1 MSFKDLLD
9 FGILEQKYPN
19 QIGYIYALLSHL
31 FFVSGHYFIQKA
43 SKHLNSVQVL
53 YLIGIQLTTYNYVT
67 LVTKKLSPYSPKPQ
81 TTKMLWLR
89 GICGF
94 IGGCFLLS
102 GLPLV
107 PLSEAVVLQ
116 MTTPAFTGILAIFL
130 LSEVYDTRL
139 LLTTLFSFI
148 GVMLI
153 SKPDFIFGTRAAPI
167 NGEKSYDKKSL
178 GIILLLITSV
188 IASFAQI
195 IIKKLGNMSNPCTT
209 ALYLGIVGVFG
220 APILQIING
229 VRDIYLEDIFHLMIV
244 GVLRYASHYFLNKSY
259 AHGEAG
265 KISLM
270 FYSQV
275 PFAYIIDLIFV
286 GLRPDFYSVL
296 GSISIFSCVFIM
308 LHKQY
313 QQNSNVTR

>member
-1 MSFKDLLD
+1 MLD
-9 FGILEQKYPN
+9 RVEKKYPN

-43 SKHLNSVQVL
+43 SKHLNAVQVL
-53 YLIGIQLTTYNYVT
+53 YLIGIQLTTYNYFT
-67 LVTKKLSPYSPKPQ
+67 LVAKKLSPYSPKPH

-116 MTTPAFTGILAIFL
+116 MTTPAFTGILAVFL
-130 LSEVYDTRL
+130 LSEVYDMRL
-139 LLTTLFSFI
+139 LFTTLFSFI

-153 SKPDFIFGTRAAPI
+153 SKPDFIFGGSGSSGKA
-167 NGEKSYDKKSL
+167 YDQKSL

-195 IIKKLGNMSNPCTT
+195 IIKKLGDLSNPCTT
-209 ALYLGIVGVFG
+209 ALYLGIAGVFG
-220 APILQIING
+220 APILQIMSG
-229 VRDIYLEDIFHLMIV
+229 VNQIYLEDILHLAIV

-259 AHGEAG
+259 AYGEAG

-286 GLRPDFYSVL
+286 GTRPDFYSVI
-296 GSISIFSCVFIM
+296 GSFSIFSCVFIM

-313 QQNSNVTR
+313 KQSNR